1 MFTFHTIHFGDNS
14 ERMASEPFVTQFQGK
29 TELTSC
35 DFLKIFRE
43 FDKDGNG
50 FIEAGE
56 LKEFLI
62 ALWKESHPGNE
73 KQDSKEIDEME
84 EVVMLKFDDNFDGKI
99 NLEELAKILPTEENF
114 LAQFQH
120 TTNLTSV
127 DFFKVWTHYD
137 QDRSGYIESNELEG
151 FLVDLLGREG
161 MSLDPQRVSDYKNAM
176 LDMFDKNKDGKLSLS
191 EMSKILPVEEN
202 FLNRKMNDAQ
212 FDAIWNKYDQD
223 GSGFIADDEIDA
235 LIHDLLKREGE
246 EVEVEDVQKRK
257 AVVMETFD
265 TNKDGK
271 IGKDELELLFL
282 GQPRS

>member
-1 MFTFHTIHFGDNS
+1 
-14 ERMASEPFVTQFQGK
+14 MASECGVQPFVTHFQGK
-29 TELTSC
+29 TKLTSC

-56 LKEFLI
+56 LDEFLK
-62 ALWKESHPGNE
+62 ALWKEGHPGKNE
-73 KQDSKEIDEME
+73 PDSNEIDSMKEAI
-84 EVVMLKFDDNFDGKI
+84 LQKFDDNFDRKI
-99 NLEELAKILPTEENF
+99 NLEELARILPTEENF

-137 QDRSGYIESNELEG
+137 LDRSGYIESNELEG

-161 MSLDPQRVSDYKNAM
+161 MSLDPQRVCDYKDAM
-176 LDMFDKNKDGKLSLS
+176 LDLFDKNKDGKLSLS
-191 EMSKILPVEEN
+191 EMSKILPMEEN
-202 FLNRKMNDAQ
+202 FLNRKINDAQ
-212 FDAIWNKYDQD
+212 FDDIWNKYDQD

-235 LIHDLLKREGE
+235 LIHDLLKRNSEG
-246 EVEVEDVQKRK
+246 EVEVEDIKKFK
-257 AVVMETFD
+257 AVLMESFD

-271 IGKDELELLFL
+271 IGKDELKLLL
-282 GQPRS
+282 VAQKS